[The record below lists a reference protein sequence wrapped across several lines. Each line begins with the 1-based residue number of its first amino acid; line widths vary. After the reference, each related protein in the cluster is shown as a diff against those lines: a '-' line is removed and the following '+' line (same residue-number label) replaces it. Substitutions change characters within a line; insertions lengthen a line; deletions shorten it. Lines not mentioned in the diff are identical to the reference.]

1 MNYLALIKALL
12 GIYKKQA
19 PLAEALG
26 TTQPTVSRWLKGGTI
41 DVAGRDMIEDLAEK
55 HGLIANPHGIGKKKP
70 STGGGDVQQF
80 NIHGSL
86 GAGGALSVILDEKSG
101 HAVDMDDVDGF
112 WSFPDSVKAGMRN
125 LGKVYALPVRGDSM
139 EPTLP
144 GGSIAFVDLSQ
155 NFPQPEDIYALDAGD
170 GLIVKRLKLVPRS
183 ENILVISDNER
194 YGSDELH
201 RQDVQVYGRVVAWFQ
216 WRG

>member
-1 MNYLALIKALL
+1 MDHRALLKALL
-12 GIYKKQA
+12 KIYKKQA

-26 TTQPTVSRWLKGGTI
+26 TTQPTVSRWLSGGKI
-41 DVAGRDMIEDLAEK
+41 DIDGRDSIAEVARR
-55 HGLIANPHGIGKKKP
+55 HGVIHESDVRSAPP
-70 STGGGDVQQF
+70 PPMGGDIQQF
-80 NIHGSL
+80 NIHGAL

-101 HAVDMDDVDGF
+101 HAVDLDDVDGF

-125 LGKVYALPVRGDSM
+125 LGKIYALPVRGDSM

-144 GGSIAFVDLSQ
+144 GGSIAFVDMSQ
-155 NFPQPEDIYALDAGD
+155 SFPQPEDIYALDAGD